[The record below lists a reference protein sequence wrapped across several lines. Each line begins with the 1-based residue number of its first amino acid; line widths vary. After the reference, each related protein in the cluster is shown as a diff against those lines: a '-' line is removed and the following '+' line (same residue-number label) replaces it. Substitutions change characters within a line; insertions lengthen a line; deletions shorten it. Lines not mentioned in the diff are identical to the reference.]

1 MKTEF
6 NEGDVLV
13 EMGSDE
19 KYVVEGVEVLYT
31 LRRLK
36 PEPNILPPP
45 PCHGT
50 LIEEKCLK
58 VGNWVDG
65 KEVDDDDQT

>member
-1 MKTEF
+1 MNTEF

-19 KYVVEGVEVLYT
+19 KYVVEGVEVRYT

-36 PEPNILPPP
+36 SEPNILPPYY
-45 PCHGT
+45 HGA

-58 VGNWVDG
+58 VGKMVDG
-65 KEVDDDDQT
+65 KEIDDDQT

>member
-1 MKTEF
+1 MNTEF

-13 EMGSDE
+13 EMDSDE
-19 KYVVEGVEVLYT
+19 KYVVEDVEVLYT

-36 PEPNILPPP
+36 PESNILPPR
-45 PCHGT
+45 CHGT

-58 VGNWVDG
+58 VGKWVDG

>member
-1 MKTEF
+1 MNTEF

-13 EMGSDE
+13 EMDSDE

-36 PEPNILPPP
+36 PEPNILPPD
-45 PCHGT
+45 CHGT
-50 LIEEKCLK
+50 LIEKKCLK